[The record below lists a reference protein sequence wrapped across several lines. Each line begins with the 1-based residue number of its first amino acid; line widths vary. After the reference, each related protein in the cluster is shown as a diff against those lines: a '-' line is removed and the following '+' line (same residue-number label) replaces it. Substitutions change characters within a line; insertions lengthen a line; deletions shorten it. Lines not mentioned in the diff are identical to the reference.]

1 MTDGC
6 ANKGFADIRRRI
18 QEMFCYFQRNSRRL
32 MERLTFNLSTECYI
46 KLKRWP
52 LFWMLK
58 WKWAAGIGPHCTW
71 RCSAGCRARCGGRW
85 RCWAGAAP
93 SPSPG
98 PGTGCSSNNIIFMTI
113 AIYNL
118 LSVWSAS
125 CHTFLTRA
133 YLSTHSAGKLP
144 VFVPSLF
151 EIRLW
156 IFSEDCRFQKGYLN
170 IDEKLIEHA
179 ISIFDIIQS
188 ADAWRYPARGV
199 NGSSRNSTTTRD
211 GQNH

>member
-6 ANKGFADIRRRI
+6 ANKGFTDIRRRM

-58 WKWAAGIGPHCTW
+58 WKWAACIGLHCTW

-98 PGTGCSSNNIIFMTI
+98 PGTGCSSIILFSWQWPSIITPVRVVSHIFNTRISQHTLSRKI
-113 AIYNL
+113 ACL
-118 LSVWSAS
+118 
-125 CHTFLTRA
+125 C
-133 YLSTHSAGKLP
+133 
-144 VFVPSLF
+144 
-151 EIRLW
+151 
-156 IFSEDCRFQKGYLN
+156 
-170 IDEKLIEHA
+170 
-179 ISIFDIIQS
+179 SIF
-188 ADAWRYPARGV
+188 V
-199 NGSSRNSTTTRD
+199 RNPTLNFQRRLSIFFTLVLF
-211 GQNH
+211 GFEN